1 MKGKKHH
8 DDPTTDGRFIQ
19 SLSGLWRHFHTEGY
33 EPQTMLDL
41 RPWVV
46 VFHSPEN
53 SQPESW
59 IICTSSSCPS
69 DIYGL
74 ASSVLPDTIILEGFG
89 SVNCID
95 YMVFQA

>member
-1 MKGKKHH
+1 MKGKRKH
-8 DDPTTDGRFIQ
+8 DDPTADGRFIQ
-19 SLSGLWRHFHTEGY
+19 SLDRLWRHFHTEGY
-33 EPQTMLDL
+33 EPAMMMDL

-53 SQPESW
+53 DQPESW
-59 IICTSSSCPS
+59 IICTSAACPS

-74 ASSVLPDTIILEGFG
+74 ASSVLPDTITLEGFG